1 MSFPRC
7 FCLSNDIKQL
17 IHFVSPLCDGT
28 GPGLNLAQSSLWL
41 ACAMS
46 LTAFNIEKYV
56 DEFGNV
62 IEPEIH
68 YTDGTVRYVP
78 GLAVFSFSRP
88 VGCLPLPTL
97 FAQLCLPAY
106 WLLVTAPRSATLLRS
121 STPSNHGP
129 RRVRPSSLQLSCEA
143 VIFPT
148 TLTYPCGI
156 RLSTFWLW
164 EESGRLFILLVRH
177 LRP

>member
-1 MSFPRC
+1 ML
-7 FCLSNDIKQL
+7 LSLQWHKRL
-17 IHFVSPLCDGT
+17 IHLVSPLCNGT

-46 LTAFNIEKYV
+46 LTAFDIEKYV
-56 DEFGNV
+56 DEFKNV

-68 YTDGTVRYVP
+68 YTDGTVRYAF
-78 GLAVFSFSRP
+78 GLAVFSFTRP
-88 VGCLPLPTL
+88 VGCLPLPIL
-97 FAQLCLPAY
+97 FAQLCPTAQ
-106 WLLVTAPRSATLLRS
+106 WLLVTTPPSATLLRS

-129 RRVRPSSLQLSCEA
+129 RRVRRSSLQLSCEA

-156 RLSTFWLW
+156 Q
-164 EESGRLFILLVRH
+164 
-177 LRP
+177 LRFGCGKKADEYFVDAISAAVAAR